1 MPAEMEMYKKI
12 AMLFAV
18 LVGGA
23 LAFIINQQNTAR
35 AENEKS
41 KGEIGDP
48 VIVEAGCYGSD
59 ERKCFTEDVNG
70 RKRTYYGVWQERT
83 VH

>member
-1 MPAEMEMYKKI
+1 MERYKKI
-12 AMLFAV
+12 VMLFAV

-35 AENEKS
+35 AEDEKR
-41 KGEIGDP
+41 KDDIADP

-59 ERKCFTEDVNG
+59 ERKCFTEEVDG
-70 RKRTYYGVWQERT
+70 RKRTYYGEWQERT